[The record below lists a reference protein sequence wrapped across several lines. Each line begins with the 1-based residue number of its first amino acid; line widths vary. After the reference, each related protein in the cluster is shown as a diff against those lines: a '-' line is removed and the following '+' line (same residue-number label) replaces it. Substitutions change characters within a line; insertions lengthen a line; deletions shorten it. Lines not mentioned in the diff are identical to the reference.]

1 MNNSIQKRLLI
12 TTTCVL
18 ALFLTITGY
27 VLERSFT
34 ASVVSGAQ
42 EQLRLVIYSLMGSV
56 DEVEGRLTFSEG
68 VTEPRLTQPES
79 GLYAKVSNELGEVIW
94 RSPSAVTSGVSF
106 PNIDAEPGAFVFT
119 PDNGAIPR
127 YHLSY
132 TVIWENADTEE
143 VIFSAATDQ
152 RPFRIAINQ
161 FRRSLGIGLG
171 AATALFIFAQLLA
184 LRWGLLPLRTMAE
197 EVQELEAGH
206 RQALSA
212 NYPKELAG
220 LAQNLDR
227 FVDHE
232 QRSRSRY
239 RNALD
244 DLAHSLKTPLA
255 VVRNSLLDT
264 QVNKPLLTEQLDR
277 METTVMHQL
286 TKASASGPVVVGQS
300 VAIGEM
306 VERLL
311 RALQTAYLERG
322 IAVQLTADP
331 DVIAR
336 GDERDFMEM
345 VGNLLENAFKYTHSQ
360 IAITVSSVVD
370 AERGKRCQIVIEDDG
385 EGIPAAMRSEV
396 LRRGRRLDEI
406 QSGQGIGLAMVAELV
421 ELYAGELEIDNSASG
436 GASVRLYLPV

>member
-56 DEVEGRLTFSEG
+56 DEENGRLTFNEG
-68 VTEPRLTQPES
+68 VTEPRLTQPDS
-79 GLYAKVSNELGEVIW
+79 GLYAKVSNELGELIW
-94 RSPSAVTSGVSF
+94 RSPSAVTSAVSF
-106 PNIDAEPGAFVFT
+106 PSIDAEPGAFVFT
-119 PDNGAIPR
+119 PQDGQIPR

-197 EVQELEAGH
+197 EVQELEAGQ

-220 LAQNLDR
+220 LALNLDR

-255 VVRNSLLDT
+255 VVRNSLLDK
-264 QVNKPLLTEQLDR
+264 QVDKLLLTEQLDR

-286 TKASASGPVVVGQS
+286 TKASASGPVVVGQN
-300 VAIGEM
+300 VRMGEM

-311 RALQTAYLERG
+311 RALQTAYLDRG
-322 IAVQLTADP
+322 IKVEVEADA
-331 DVIAR
+331 DVMAR

-345 VGNLLENAFKYTHSQ
+345 VGNLLENAFKYTRHKV
-360 IAITVSSVVD
+360 AITVTTITD
-370 AERGKRCQIVIEDDG
+370 AQKRQRCQIVIEDDG

-421 ELYAGELEIDNSASG
+421 ELYAGTLQIDDSKGG
-436 GASVRLYLPV
+436 GAKVTLDLPV